1 MAFKRMKLMDPIDES
16 KSKAQH
22 AAVAEELGREIRVFK
37 SPSVSISPESSASSN
52 VSAAEETDD
61 FYDLTPEDYYHMT
74 SNKIGAQSQVL
85 KTRKIREAEAAA
97 RREKLTKATIR
108 VRFPDDYILEIDFH
122 SSEKIQNLVDF
133 LTKVVNRPDLP
144 FYLYTTPPKERLI
157 NMSKDFYSAGFV
169 PGGIVYF
176 SYDLPKEDADGNL
189 CPYLRDAILSLNEL
203 HPTPDQN
210 ADAYADASP
219 QPEPA
224 TVLTPALPE
233 PKPVSKKMTKP
244 KWFKL

>member
-74 SNKIGAQSQVL
+74 SNKIG
-85 KTRKIREAEAAA
+85 
-97 RREKLTKATIR
+97 
-108 VRFPDDYILEIDFH
+108 D
-122 SSEKIQNLVDF
+122 
-133 LTKVVNRPDLP
+133 
-144 FYLYTTPPKERLI
+144 TTPPKERLI